1 MLNSSELQ
9 QSYIKLYKALRN
21 YIWPYNTVELLG
33 FLEVAVYDRFPDIDK
48 VKSCFNK
55 LKFDILNEISSDKD
69 ISDAVKEFESII
81 YTDENIFTK
90 LYQVQEVVLI

>member
-21 YIWPYNTVELLG
+21 YIWPYNKVELLG

-48 VKSCFNK
+48 VKYDN
-55 LKFDILNEISSDKD
+55 
-69 ISDAVKEFESII
+69 
-81 YTDENIFTK
+81 
-90 LYQVQEVVLI
+90 